1 MCKQV
6 REAIITRLKQGW
18 QGAGNC
24 SAPEQYPN
32 TSLLAR
38 VPLRIRT
45 LTDLVVLRMTPST
58 QLDFLDLSHRP
69 DLGIVAA
76 RWTRPTAS
84 HELRAGYHEM
94 LRYAASCAN
103 CTRWLID
110 ARRRVQVD
118 LRDVHWLTE
127 EFYPTLRQHLNAHV
141 YVAFLIAPYQ
151 AGHVH
156 DDSLPALPYTHGDYC
171 SLNQFVDEGEAVR
184 WLVSRQA

>member
-1 MCKQV
+1 M
-6 REAIITRLKQGW
+6 
-18 QGAGNC
+18 
-24 SAPEQYPN
+24 
-32 TSLLAR
+32 
-38 VPLRIRT
+38 RIRT

-76 RWTRPTAS
+76 RWTRPTVS

-94 LRYAASCAN
+94 LRYAASCAS

-127 EFYPTLRQHLNAHV
+127 EFYPTLRHHLNAHV

-151 AGHVH
+151 AEHVH